1 MRIFIRLSALLAL
14 FVAAPAM
21 AQGTVAQREACE
33 DDAKRLCQA
42 QIPDV
47 VAIESCLKAAVASL
61 TDDCRAE
68 MGLASPASD
77 TPKSAGK
84 KKKR

>member
-1 MRIFIRLSALLAL
+1 MRNFIRLSALLSL
-14 FVAAPAM
+14 IMAAPAF
-21 AQGTVAQREACE
+21 AQGTQAQRDACE
-33 DDAKRLCQA
+33 DDAKRFCQA

-47 VAIESCLKAAVASL
+47 VAIEGCLRAAAASL

-77 TPKSAGK
+77 TSKAGGK